1 MPPPPAYAPPRWT
14 AAAICRALELYLVT
28 DRGLSLGRPLL
39 DVVQAAVAGGVSCV
53 QLREKDL
60 PTRDFVALARTLV
73 AWLRPRGVPLIIND
87 RLDIALI
94 AQADGLHV
102 GQSDLDVLDARRHL
116 PPGAILGLS
125 VERLDHVRAVDRA
138 AVDYLGVS
146 PVFATATKTDTA
158 RPFGLDGLRAAR
170 AATKLPLVAIGGI
183 SQANASGVRAAGADG
198 IAVVSALM
206 SAHDV
211 TAEARALRRAMAL
224 AS

>member
-1 MPPPPAYAPPRWT
+1 MPPPSPHATPRWT
-14 AAAICRALELYLVT
+14 PARICGALELYLVT
-28 DRGLSLGRPLL
+28 DRELSLGRPLL
-39 DVVQAAVAGGVSCV
+39 EVVQAAVAGGVSCV

-60 PTRDFVALARTLV
+60 STRDFVAIARALI

-87 RLDIALI
+87 RLDIALV
-94 AQADGLHV
+94 AEADGLHV

-125 VERLDHVRAVDRA
+125 VESLDQVRAVDRDA
-138 AVDYLGVS
+138 LDYLGVS
-146 PVFATATKTDTA
+146 PVFSTLTKRDTA
-158 RPFGLDGLRAAR
+158 PPFGLDGLRAVR
-170 AATKLPLVAIGGI
+170 AATDLPLVAIGGI
-183 SQANASGVRAAGADG
+183 GKTNASAVRSAGADG

-211 TAEARALRRAMAL
+211 TAEARVLRRAMAP